1 MYSGTRNSDGRAP
14 LEPGFLP
21 RDRHAVIER
30 GRIVRADL
38 AADAILERRDD
49 LAARGVIFR
58 VGGEYQ
64 HQVERQA
71 HRVALN
77 LHVAF
82 LHDVEQAHLDLAG
95 QIGQFVD
102 GEDAAVGARQQA
114 VVNGQLVRD
123 ILAARAALMGSM
135 SPIMSAMVTSGVA
148 SFST

>member
-1 MYSGTRNSDGRAP
+1 
-14 LEPGFLP
+14 
-21 RDRHAVIER
+21 
-30 GRIVRADL
+30 VRADL
-38 AADAILERRDD
+38 AADAVLQRRDD
-49 LAARGVIFR
+49 LAARRVVFR
-58 VGGEYQ
+58 VGGEDQQ
-64 HQVERQA
+64 HVERQA

-95 QIGQFVD
+95 QVGQFVD

-114 VVNGQLVRD
+114 VVHGQLVAD
-123 ILAARAALMGSM
+123 VLPARAALMGSM